1 MIMKRLALVL
11 IVVLCLCQG
20 TLAQIPAGY
29 YYRANGKQK
38 AELKSA
44 LSEVVKEAKMLR
56 YGGSGAGYTWAG
68 FYFTD
73 RTDSGTV
80 VDMYSNIVRYQVDS
94 TSVSG
99 MHIEHS
105 LPKSWWG
112 AVNNNAYKDL
122 CHLYPSDC
130 GSNAT

>member
-1 MIMKRLALVL
+1 MIMKRLALFL

-56 YGGSGAGYTWAG
+56 YGGS
-68 FYFTD
+68 D
-73 RTDSGTV
+73 RKSV
-80 VDMYSNIVRYQVDS
+80 V
-94 TSVSG
+94 
-99 MHIEHS
+99 
-105 LPKSWWG
+105 
-112 AVNNNAYKDL
+112 
-122 CHLYPSDC
+122 
-130 GSNAT
+130 